1 MTRKNK
7 QRINSVL
14 ELSRYKVGETVWWV
28 VLRNSDPIPA
38 IPEDDQWM
46 ENHHPKALY
55 ERGPYQRLWTSKA
68 KLPKLQHMDF
78 GAIVSLLT
86 SEFKVEPF
94 TIVEVVRS
102 RDTAEFFYSNADDEW
117 MPESS
122 LFDTDIAARR
132 ERNRILRLLKKWA
145 TRQST

>member
-1 MTRKNK
+1 MARRNK
-7 QRINSVL
+7 ERISSVL

-28 VLRNSDPIPA
+28 ILRNTEPVPDISE
-38 IPEDDQWM
+38 EDRWM
-46 ENHHPKALY
+46 ESHHPKALY

-68 KLPKLQHMDF
+68 MLPKLQHMDF
-78 GAIVSLLT
+78 GMMVSLLT
-86 SEFKVEPF
+86 AEFKVEPF

-122 LFDTDIAARR
+122 LFCTDIAARR
-132 ERNRILRLLKKWA
+132 ERNRIMRLIKKWA
-145 TRQST
+145 TSQST